1 MRHMNDCTSGSATIV
16 RHMGGGFALPG
27 GGRTGSMLEACNAA
41 ANLSRLIDGNAH
53 RAPVKIAV
61 PITITRRPVS
71 GPDAERW
78 RTSA

>member
-1 MRHMNDCTSGSATIV
+1 MRHTNDCTSGSATIV

-27 GGRTGSMLEACNAA
+27 GGRTGSMLEACMAA
-41 ANLSRLIDGNAH
+41 EGLSKLIDGNAH
-53 RAPVKIAV
+53 RVPPAPKV
-61 PITITRRPVS
+61 PLTVTRRAVS